1 MYINESID
9 AKRIKNA
16 IMTVETLI
24 IRLFLSIPRVS

>member
-9 AKRIKNA
+9 AKRIDA